1 MSWDYIKGLKIVSKV
16 RDINTSYACEI
27 YDKNLLIDLA
37 DDALNKIY
45 FLYTR
50 EKFEKISLKDKH
62 LKILEIKKL
71 NTKADTASF
80 KLSTYKSEFQYFLEN
95 INNLDFCNK
104 KYGYLHL
111 KTTLFFYIET
121 LYNDFLDYF
130 ISKLQEW

>member
-1 MSWDYIKGLKIVSKV
+1 MSWDYIKGLKIESKI

-62 LKILEIKKL
+62 LKILELKKI
-71 NTKADTASF
+71 NTKTRIDNF
-80 KLSTYKSEFQYFLEN
+80 EYFLNN

-104 KYGYLHL
+104 QYGYFNL
-111 KTTLFFYIET
+111 KTLLFEIIEN
-121 LYNDFLDYF
+121 LYKDFLDYF

>member
-1 MSWDYIKGLKIVSKV
+1 MSWDYIKGLKIESKI

-62 LKILEIKKL
+62 LKILELKKI
-71 NTKADTASF
+71 NTKTRIDNF
-80 KLSTYKSEFQYFLEN
+80 EYFLNN

-104 KYGYLHL
+104 GYGYLNL
-111 KTTLFFYIET
+111 KTLLFEIIEN
-121 LYNDFLDYF
+121 LYKDFLDYF